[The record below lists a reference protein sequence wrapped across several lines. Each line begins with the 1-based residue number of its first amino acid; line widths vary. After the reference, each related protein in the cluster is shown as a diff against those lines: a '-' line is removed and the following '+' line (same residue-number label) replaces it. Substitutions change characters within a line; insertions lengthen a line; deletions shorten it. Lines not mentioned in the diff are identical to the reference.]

1 MLVKDLLRQ
10 KDRRLV
16 TTTAGTDLETAMG
29 QLIDNRISCLP
40 VLDDTGKLIAIISD
54 KDIFRAVYES
64 KEQFRELTVGD
75 EMTRDLIV
83 GVGDDSI
90 SYIAGLMTNNRIRHI
105 PIVEGDAL
113 VGLLSV
119 GDIVKTQMED
129 IKIENR
135 YLKDFIQ
142 GTYPG

>member
-16 TTTAGTDLETAMG
+16 TTTAATSLETAMG
-29 QLIDNRISCLP
+29 LLIDNRISCLP
-40 VLDDTGKLIAIISD
+40 VLDNHRLIGIVSD
-54 KDIFRAVYES
+54 KDIFRVVYET
-64 KEQFRELTVGD
+64 KERYRNHKVADF
-75 EMTRDLIV
+75 MTTDLIV
-83 GVGDDSI
+83 GVPEDTIG
-90 SYIAGLMTNNRIRHI
+90 YIAGLMTQNRIRHI
-105 PIVEGDAL
+105 PILEGETL

-129 IKIENR
+129 IRIENR
-135 YLKDFIQ
+135 YLKDYIL